1 MRNLIMKNLFAL
13 RPSVEFSP
21 SVLDDWQ
28 LKLVSISD
36 WADYQTKK
44 HLGKKYE
51 LVIMED
57 NHEGEGY
64 EKGSN
69 NYEKFYVKM
78 PHDKQMP
85 VDVGDIVKIVGIKK
99 LKIYGKWSDGL
110 TCEAQ
115 GLVSPEEYDRLK
127 AQQKQQH

>member
-1 MRNLIMKNLFAL
+1 MKNLFAL
-13 RPSVEFSP
+13 RPTIEFSP

-28 LKLVSISD
+28 LQLVSVSD
-36 WADYQTKK
+36 WADYESKK

-51 LVIMED
+51 VVILED
-57 NHEGEGY
+57 NHEAEGY

-69 NYEKFYVKM
+69 NFEKFYVKVAN
-78 PHDKQMP
+78 DKQMP
-85 VDVGDIVKIVGIKK
+85 VDVRDAVKIVGIKK

-127 AQQKQQH
+127 AQKQQH